1 MYNRILLNVYI
12 NSAPFH
18 SELCVST
25 GICEVLFN
33 LRYSLF
39 ELLFL
44 HSLRKSVAENMRR
57 L

>member
-44 HSLRKSVAENMRR
+44 HSLRKSFAENMRR